1 MDLSNIIAK
10 EKTYAKYMLKEITH
24 ICKDFEKRAPGSKG
38 EEQACVTSRLGAPP
52 PAGSLRHRPAL
63 I

>member
-10 EKTYAKYMLKEITH
+10 KKTYAKYMLKEITH

-38 EEQACVTSRLGAPP
+38 EEQACACTS
-52 PAGSLRHRPAL
+52 
-63 I
+63 